1 MVVQKLHLY
10 FNLLLD
16 KFGSPYFTDEEV
28 DVFLNAGQNELYQQ
42 YFPDNEDYL
51 YNIELNQHTL
61 NVFNKLIDTKSIEP
75 EVQVDPETSE
85 ESVIPIK
92 QILYVDIDSIREVS
106 RILNVITEDD
116 EVVSFM
122 RYNDLAKASQN
133 DFLKPDGNIYY
144 FKFIKEGIEIIP
156 SSDKNILITYIK
168 EPLEINK
175 GTNQTSELASFLHYD
190 LVVEAINK
198 AGVATRDEAMAQLN
212 QI

>member
-1 MVVQKLHLY
+1 MVVQKLHTY

-61 NVFNKLIDTKSIEP
+61 NIFNKLIDTKSIE
-75 EVQVDPETSE
+75 D
-85 ESVIPIK
+85 IPITV
-92 QILYVDIDSIREVS
+92 ISYDDIDSVRKVS
-106 RILNVITEDD
+106 KIINVMTEDN
-116 EVVSFM
+116 ELVPFI
-122 RYNDLAKASQN
+122 RYNDLAKANQN
-133 DFLKPDGNIYY
+133 DFLKPEEGTYY

-156 SSDKNILITYIK
+156 PVNKNILITYIK
-168 EPLEINK
+168 EPLDIDL
-175 GTNQTSELASFLHYD
+175 TSNQSSELASFLHYD
-190 LVVEAINK
+190 LVAEAINK